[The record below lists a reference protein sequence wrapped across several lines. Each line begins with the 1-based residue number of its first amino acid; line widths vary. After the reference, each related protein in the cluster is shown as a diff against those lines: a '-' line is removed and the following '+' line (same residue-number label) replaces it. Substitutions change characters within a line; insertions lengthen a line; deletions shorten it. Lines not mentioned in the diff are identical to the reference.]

1 MRATIATHPMAL
13 CAKCG
18 FDGLEEGKAC
28 AVCGEVTASGTI
40 PFSELET
47 EKRSSPAISPRA
59 GREKLPEYADGFVY
73 AGRYEIEGFLGRGG
87 MGSVYRVRDRESGAT
102 LALKILH
109 AAADDPGGSER
120 FRREIGVL
128 AKIRHPSIPAIAGS
142 GLLADEMYFVAEFV
156 DGQNLRRIVREAG
169 PFEADEAARVC
180 AAVADAL
187 DEAHRHGVIHRDV
200 KPHNVMI
207 ATDGSVRLLDFG
219 VARGVGI
226 DMKTITATG
235 MIVGTPEYMSP
246 EQFEGHRVDGRSDI
260 YSLGV
265 VLFELLTGR
274 LPFVGDT
281 PVALALAHTR
291 DPAPPPRSIRAE
303 VPAWISRV
311 VIKCLEKKPAERFG
325 SAADL
330 ATELRRDRSRG
341 QQRRLAGGD
350 YVLDDELGGWALVL
364 ASSRERADWSPPMTL
379 MFEGRPYRLERAEL
393 EPGPPPRWLYRFG
406 FCPESEAYR
415 RVVDYAQ
422 VVADEVAGE
431 KRSLSS
437 KLKKWLG

>member
-1 MRATIATHPMAL
+1 MAS

-28 AVCGEVTASGTI
+28 AVCGEITVSHTTPLSDLT
-40 PFSELET
+40 T
-47 EKRSSPAISPRA
+47 EKRGTPPQSPRA
-59 GREKLPEYADGFVY
+59 GRGRVPDYPDGFVY
-73 AGRYEIEGFLGRGG
+73 AGRYVIEGFLGRGG
-87 MGSVYRVRDRESGAT
+87 MGSVYRVRDLESGAT
-102 LALKILH
+102 LALKVLH
-109 AAADDPGGSER
+109 SAADDPGGSER

-142 GLLADEMYFVAEFV
+142 GLLDDEMYFVAEFV
-156 DGQNLRRIVREAG
+156 DGQNLRRIVREKG
-169 PFEADEAARVC
+169 PFEAEEAARVC

-187 DEAHRHGVIHRDV
+187 DEAHRYGVIHRDV

-207 ATDGSVRLLDFG
+207 ATDGRVRLLDFG

-274 LPFVGDT
+274 LPFVADT

-291 DPAPPPRSIRAE
+291 DPAPPPRSIRSE
-303 VPAWISRV
+303 VPAWINRV
-311 VIKCLEKKPAERFG
+311 VLKCLEKNPADRFAL
-325 SAADL
+325 AADL
-330 ATELRRDRSRG
+330 AAELRKDRSRG
-341 QQRRLAGGD
+341 QFRRLAGGD
-350 YVLDDELGGWALVL
+350 YVVDDELGGWALVL
-364 ASSRERADWSPPMTL
+364 ASARERADWSPPMTL

-393 EPGPPPRWLYRFG
+393 EPGPSPRWIYRFG
-406 FCPESEAYR
+406 FCPESEVYR
-415 RVVDYAQ
+415 RVVDYAE
-422 VVADEVAGE
+422 VVAGE
-431 KRSLSS
+431 SEREKSSLST

>member
-1 MRATIATHPMAL
+1 MAL
-13 CAKCG
+13 CTNCG
-18 FDGLEEGKAC
+18 FDGLEEGRAC
-28 AVCGEVTASGTI
+28 AVCGEITVSHTT
-40 PFSELET
+40 PFSELST
-47 EKRSSPAISPRA
+47 EKRSSPPPSPRG
-59 GREKLPEYADGFVY
+59 GRGKVPDYADGFVY
-73 AGRYEIEGFLGRGG
+73 AERYEIEGFLGRGG
-87 MGSVYRVRDRESGAT
+87 MGSVYQVRDLESGAT

-128 AKIRHPSIPAIAGS
+128 AKISHPSIPSIAGS
-142 GLLADEMYFVAEFV
+142 GLLGDEMYFVAEFV
-156 DGQNLRRIVREAG
+156 DGKNLRRIVRESG
-169 PFEADEAARVC
+169 PFAPDEAARVC

-207 ATDGSVRLLDFG
+207 ASDGTVRLLDFG

-274 LPFVGDT
+274 LPFVADT

-291 DPAPPPRSIRAE
+291 DPAPPPRSIRSE
-303 VPAWISRV
+303 IPAWMNRV
-311 VIKCLEKKPAERFG
+311 VLKCLEKNPADRFPL
-325 SAADL
+325 AADL
-330 ATELRRDRSRG
+330 AAELRKDRSRG
-341 QQRRLAGGD
+341 QLRRLAGGD
-350 YVLDDELGGWALVL
+350 YVVDDELGGWALVL
-364 ASSRERADWSPPMTL
+364 ASSRARTDWSPPMTL

-393 EPGPPPRWLYRFG
+393 EQEPAPRWIYRFAYCAEG
-406 FCPESEAYR
+406 DIYR

-422 VVADEVAGE
+422 VVAEESMRE
-431 KRSLSS
+431 KNSISS

>member
-1 MRATIATHPMAL
+1 MAI
-13 CAKCG
+13 CEKCG

-28 AVCGEVTASGTI
+28 AVCGGVTASR
-40 PFSELET
+40 PSPLADLST
-47 EKRSSPAISPRA
+47 EKYSTPDISPRS
-59 GREKLPEYADGFVY
+59 GRVSLPDYSEGYLY
-73 AGRYEIEGFLGRGG
+73 AGRYEIESFLGRGG
-87 MGSVYRVRDRESGAT
+87 MGSVYRVRDTESDAK
-102 LALKILH
+102 LALKVLH

-128 AKIRHPSIPAIAGS
+128 AKIHHPSIPAIAGS
-142 GLLADEMYFVAEFV
+142 GLLNDEMYFVAEFV
-156 DGQNLRRIVREAG
+156 DGHNLRRIVREHG
-169 PFEADEAARVC
+169 PFAPDEAARVC
-180 AAVADAL
+180 AAVADGL
-187 DEAHRHGVIHRDV
+187 DAAHCHGVIHRDV

-235 MIVGTPEYMSP
+235 MVVGTPEYMSP

-274 LPFVGDT
+274 RPFQADT
-281 PVALALAHTR
+281 PMALALAHTR
-291 DPAPPPRSIRAE
+291 EPAPPPRSIRSD
-303 VPAWISRV
+303 VPAWLNRV
-311 VIKCLEKKPAERFG
+311 VLKCLEKNPADRFA

-341 QQRRLAGGD
+341 QMRRLAGGD
-350 YVLDDELGGWALVL
+350 YLLDDELGGWALVI
-364 ASSRERADWSPPMTL
+364 ASTRGGTDRAPPMTL
-379 MFEGRPYRLERAEL
+379 LFEERPYRLERAEL
-393 EPGPPPRWLYRFG
+393 DEGPPKRWLYRFG
-406 FCPESEAYR
+406 FWPGTEAYR

-422 VVADEVAGE
+422 FVADETLRE
-431 KRSLSS
+431 KNTISS